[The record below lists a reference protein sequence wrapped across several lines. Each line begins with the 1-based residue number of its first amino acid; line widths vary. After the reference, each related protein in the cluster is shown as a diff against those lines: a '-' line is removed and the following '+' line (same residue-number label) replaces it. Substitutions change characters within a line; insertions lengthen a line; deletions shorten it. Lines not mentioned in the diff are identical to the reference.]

1 MEKAVR
7 AHATS
12 NKLFTLRA
20 DMGVGGLGGDQG
32 ETSLKNVS
40 LAGHPVLPWLHPR
53 LHPLEPGQA
62 PPPALSAEGRGG
74 GGESFPFF
82 PLYKKQQTKS
92 LIGKRVIAEKMRGA
106 GRQDQRKGT
115 GKRTPEKAAV
125 IQLSPRWKKKVLLDS
140 KRLYRGT
147 QPTKK
152 PTVDG
157 AVSILDP
164 RAQLCT

>member
-7 AHATS
+7 AYTTS

-62 PPPALSAEGRGG
+62 PPPALSAEGRGER
-74 GGESFPFF
+74 GESFPFF

-92 LIGKRVIAEKMRGA
+92 LIGKWVIAEKMRGS

-115 GKRTPEKAAV
+115 GK
-125 IQLSPRWKKKVLLDS
+125 
-140 KRLYRGT
+140 
-147 QPTKK
+147 
-152 PTVDG
+152 
-157 AVSILDP
+157 DP
-164 RAQLCT
+164 

>member
-1 MEKAVR
+1 
-7 AHATS
+7 
-12 NKLFTLRA
+12 
-20 DMGVGGLGGDQG
+20 
-32 ETSLKNVS
+32 
-40 LAGHPVLPWLHPR
+40 
-53 LHPLEPGQA
+53 
-62 PPPALSAEGRGG
+62 
-74 GGESFPFF
+74 
-82 PLYKKQQTKS
+82 
-92 LIGKRVIAEKMRGA
+92 MRGA

-115 GKRTPEKAAV
+115 GKRTEKAA
-125 IQLSPRWKKKVLLDS
+125 QLSHSAQPQMEKKVLLDS